1 MKFLAILLLLL
12 LVLGNFV
19 FAEEKDKKTK
29 TDAMLF
35 GDVKS
40 EESHIPFATISIK
53 GTTIGTAADVTGHF
67 KMTNLPLGKQVVVIS
82 AVGYKSREH
91 DVELVLNESKTILV
105 LLEPDNIDL
114 EQVVVSA
121 DRNSKSRRETPT
133 IVNSI
138 NGKLFQRTQNVTL
151 SEGLNFAPGL
161 RMENNCQNCGFTQ
174 VRMNGLEG
182 PYSQILI
189 NSRPVF
195 SGLAGVYGLE
205 LIPANM
211 IERVEVVRGGGS
223 ALFGSNAIAGTINL
237 ITKDP
242 VSNNFSASGSSAVSG
257 VGMTGENAED
267 HNVNFNGSF
276 VSDDYKTGM
285 SFFGFTRAR
294 DAFDANGD
302 GFSEIANIDN
312 ATLGT
317 RFFQRIGDRGKF
329 TIDYFNINES
339 RRGGNKF
346 ELPAH
351 ESDITESV
359 DHKINSTAVSY
370 DALFRESDKLSLFFA
385 AQGVNRD
392 SYYGASQDL
401 SAYGNTTDFT
411 YSSGIQYTRQLN
423 RFIFSPASI
432 ILGIEMNGSN
442 LEDKKLGYYDPAQDF
457 HFGNTLV
464 ADQTMT
470 TRASFLQSEWKME
483 KAVITAGIRYDNY
496 LVSDKTNESKD
507 VTGNVFSPR
516 ISILYNIAEH
526 FQFRTG
532 FARGFRAPQIFD
544 EDLHIE
550 TSGSRK
556 VIHVNDPNLK
566 QESSNSINA
575 SFDYSN
581 LLNNWQF
588 QILAEGFYT
597 TLIHPFANDYGTPDE
612 NGTVIYTRINAE
624 DGAAVRGINIE
635 LNASPSAK
643 MQFQSGF
650 TLQKSTFDKPQEFN
664 ETQFLRSPN
673 SYGYISL
680 NYNPTY
686 LFSVAFTG
694 NYTGTM
700 LVPYFGPQ
708 LTNPEVGQL
717 NKTNSFFDAGMK
729 FSYQLKLTDAVKV
742 ELNAG
747 IKNIF
752 NSFQNDFDEGIDRDP
767 GYVYGPTSPRTIYFG
782 LKFGNLF

>member
-1 MKFLAILLLLL
+1 MHLLLLAFCL
-12 LVLGNFV
+12 SV
-19 FAEEKDKKTK
+19 FADDDDKKPK

-35 GDVKS
+35 GGVKS
-40 EESHIPFATISIK
+40 EESHIPFASISVK
-53 GTTIGTAADVTGHF
+53 GTTIGTATDVTGHF
-67 KMTNLPLGKQVVVIS
+67 KMTNLPVGKQTVVIS
-82 AVGYKSREH
+82 AIGYKTK
-91 DVELVLNESKTILV
+91 ELKVDMLANESTTILV
-105 LLEPDNIDL
+105 KLEPDNIDI

-138 NGKLFQRTQNVTL
+138 NGKLFKRTQNVTL

-223 ALFGSNAIAGTINL
+223 ALYGSNAIAGTINL

-242 VSNNFSASGSSAVSG
+242 VSNNFSVSGSYAITG
-257 VGMTGENAED
+257 AGMGGKNAD
-267 HNVNFNGSF
+267 DNNLNFNGSF
-276 VSDDYKTGM
+276 VSEDYKTGM
-285 SFFGFTRAR
+285 SIFGFTRTK

-302 GFSEIANIDN
+302 GFSELANIDN
-312 ATLGT
+312 STLGT
-317 RFFQRIGDRGKF
+317 RFFQRVGDRGKF
-329 TIDYFNINES
+329 TFDYFNINES

-359 DHKINSTAVSY
+359 AHKINSTAFSY
-370 DALFRESDKLSLFFA
+370 DVFFRESDKLSIYIA
-385 AQGVNRD
+385 AQGVDRD
-392 SYYGASQDL
+392 SYYGANQDL
-401 SAYGNTTDFT
+401 SAYGNTVDLT
-411 YSSGIQYTRQLN
+411 YSSGIQYVRQLGW
-423 RFIFSPASI
+423 FLFSPASI
-432 ILGIEMNGSN
+432 ISGIELNGSN
-442 LEDKKLGYYDPAQDF
+442 LEDKKLGYYDPQQEA
-457 HFGNTLV
+457 HYGNTLV
-464 ADQTMT
+464 ADQSTA
-470 TRASFLQSEWKME
+470 TRAGFMQSEWRMG
-483 KAVITAGIRYDNY
+483 KAVLTAGIRFDNY
-496 LVSDKTNESKD
+496 RVSDKTLECSD
-507 VTGNVFSPR
+507 VSGNVLSPR
-516 ISILYNIAEH
+516 ISFMYNLAEH

-556 VIHVNDPNLK
+556 VLHVNDPTLK
-566 QESSNSINA
+566 QESSNSFNT

-581 LLNNWQF
+581 QLNNWQF
-588 QILAEGFYT
+588 QFLAEGFFT
-597 TLIHPFANDYGTPDE
+597 QLVNPFANDYGTPDD
-612 NGTVIYTRINAE
+612 NGTVVYTRINAN
-624 DGAAVRGINIE
+624 DGAAVRGVNLE

-643 MQFQSGF
+643 VQFQSGF
-650 TLQKSTFDKPQEFN
+650 TIQKSTFDKPQEFN
-664 ETQFLRSPN
+664 ETQFFRSPN
-673 SYGYISL
+673 NYGYISL

-686 LFSVAFTG
+686 LLTMAFTG
-694 NYTGTM
+694 NYTGSM
-700 LVPYFGPQ
+700 LVPYFGPV
-708 LTNPEVGQL
+708 LADPGAGQL
-717 NKTNSFFDAGMK
+717 NKTNQFFDAGMK
-729 FSYQLKLTDAVKV
+729 FSYQMKISDVVKM

-747 IKNIF
+747 VKNIF
-752 NSFQNDFDEGIDRDP
+752 NSFQNDFDIGIDRDP
-767 GYVYGPTSPRTIYFG
+767 GYVYGPTSPRVIYFG
-782 LKFGNLF
+782 LKFGNLL